1 LACRAFAALLAPS
14 TAAATEQL
22 LLSLQLGRT
31 LVFETL
37 DQAAAYR
44 ACVVNTLKTST
55 ADIVTLDDNKL
66 SGRGVV
72 VGSNFRVCSIQEAP
86 FRFGTRPAGE
96 LQVGEQ

>member
-1 LACRAFAALLAPS
+1 MGA
-14 TAAATEQL
+14 
-22 LLSLQLGRT
+22 LQLGRT

-55 ADIVTLDDNKL
+55 ADIVTLDGNKL

-96 LQVGEQ
+96 LQVGVKATAHVIL